1 MTNYVIDNTDRGD
14 TKRTILWQYDQAPNL
29 VSIISSF
36 SDFFKFAVTDFWDGF
51 IKDTNLANADE
62 VNDFGLAV
70 WGKIL
75 NIPRTVYV
83 ENNEVKSIS
92 SDLYRRLLVA
102 RLKLSS
108 GNASL
113 GAYAEFIYDVFG
125 GKVRFVDNGAMSLT
139 LAKNNG
145 QTLTAEEEALYND
158 ADSWMMYPAGV
169 RSDEAYSGKILG
181 LSVDNE
187 TPQDTICGFLDES
200 IFNWTNN

>member
-1 MTNYVIDNTDRGD
+1 MTNYTIDNTDRGD
-14 TKRTILWQYDQAPNL
+14 TKRAITWQYDQAENL
-29 VSIISSF
+29 VSLISSM
-36 SDFFKFAVTDFWDGF
+36 SDFFKSAVTDFWDKF
-51 IKDTNLANADE
+51 IVDTNLANANE

-102 RLKLSS
+102 RFKLAN

-125 GKVRFVDNGAMSLT
+125 GKVKFVDNGTMSLT
-139 LAKNNG
+139 LATNSG
-145 QTLTAEEEALYND
+145 ITLTAEETALFND
-158 ADSWMMYPAGV
+158 SDSWMMYPAGV
-169 RSDEAYSGKILG
+169 RSDEKSTSLVFG
-181 LSVDNE
+181 LEGQSPANKEDPN
-187 TPQDTICGFLDES
+187 IGGLDVS
-200 IFNWTNN
+200 SFNWN